1 MGRQEQEKFLI
12 NAMLD
17 ILRQSIKR
25 NETPTVIKICSFL
38 ELDANN
44 EIKVDP
50 NMTDYASTSSSFLS
64 EEASTDPSITDA
76 TSEREL
82 SYVSSQVSS
91 QLDVDDYI
99 FALSQAY
106 DDPPSVPPLEIM
118 AVDPLQ
124 DKLQSGPMPSVSD
137 AIEPPVDVMF
147 PPPEQKAILPET
159 SAESYSTTEA
169 GESNIYMDVREIP
182 TLDDIAEAESG
193 PSVNEQ
199 SPGFEIQASLNNLLA
214 EADKEFELRMNK
226 SPRVVNISEEIS
238 NETEYKFGPIL
249 QTADSTSRPT
259 NESGMVVS
267 TASVF
272 TTREP
277 ECSFSDRKTDYHRFK
292 SISDFHARIKVIQ
305 FRTEQEVED
314 FLKKSIEQ
322 FFGECG
328 LLLFLYSVLM
338 TKGVSE
344 LKAEIGDL
352 SEPLIHEEYGY
363 GSQSLVNL
371 MLTGR
376 AVQYVWDYD
385 QDVGG
390 LSKYTFF
397 FTIIYKTTHTIYKIT
412 LEIY

>member
-12 NAMLD
+12 VAMLD

-38 ELDANN
+38 ELNANN
-44 EIKVDP
+44 EIKVDS
-50 NMTDYASTSSSFLS
+50 NMIDIPSTSSSFLTD
-64 EEASTDPSITDA
+64 ASTEDRI
-76 TSEREL
+76 SEPD
-82 SYVSSQVSS
+82 YGVS
-91 QLDVDDYI
+91 QLEPDTDDYV
-99 FALSQAY
+99 FSLSQGY

-118 AVDPLQ
+118 ASDPLQ
-124 DKLQSGPMPSVSD
+124 EKLQSGPMQRVLD
-137 AIEPPVDVMF
+137 AMEPPVDIMF
-147 PPPEQKAILPET
+147 PPPDQKAISPQT
-159 SAESYSTTEA
+159 SAVSYSTTMA
-169 GESNIYMDVREIP
+169 GQSNIYMDVRGIP

-199 SPGFEIQASLNNLLA
+199 SPGFEIHASLNNLLA

-238 NETEYKFGPIL
+238 NETEYKFAPIL
-249 QTADSTSRPT
+249 QTADSTSRPIK
-259 NESGMVVS
+259 ESGMDVS
-267 TASVF
+267 TTSVF
-272 TTREP
+272 TTRKP
-277 ECSFSDRKTDYHRFK
+277 ESSLSDRQTQRFK
-292 SISDFHARIKVIQ
+292 SISDFHSSIKVVQ

-322 FFGECG
+322 FFGDCG

-344 LKAEIGDL
+344 LKSEIGDL

-376 AVQYVWDYD
+376 AVQYVWDND
-385 QDVGG
+385 QDIGG
-390 LSKYTFF
+390 LSKYTCFF
-397 FTIIYKTTHTIYKIT
+397 Y
-412 LEIY
+412 